1 MLTLKRGECSSTRLE
16 LLPTECAATV
26 KHNRPSVCQ
35 RIPSD
40 GKVSSRW
47 LGGGPPRPP
56 SVHASSPRRPR
67 SAQQQ
72 WLPSSAGYSCTCPK
86 QPEPFECTPSQK
98 STLRAASRSA
108 AVVLRTE
115 TPIAPQ
121 TALMRQ
127 VERHISSH
135 PGWAATD
142 ADEPAWP
149 HDLVAGLMGRICPL
163 NVKPEKKKS

>member
-1 MLTLKRGECSSTRLE
+1 MLSSTRLE

-67 SAQQQ
+67 SAQPA
-72 WLPSSAGYSCTCPK
+72 PSSNGCHHQPATAALALSSPMRTIRMHAIAEVNIELHPEAPPLSCAQRHP
-86 QPEPFECTPSQK
+86 
-98 STLRAASRSA
+98 LRRRRRSCARSSAISA
-108 AVVLRTE
+108 ATLGGRRLMLMSLHGRT
-115 TPIAPQ
+115 ISWR
-121 TALMRQ
+121 AL
-127 VERHISSH
+127 
-135 PGWAATD
+135 WA
-142 ADEPAWP
+142 EY
-149 HDLVAGLMGRICPL
+149 VR
-163 NVKPEKKKS
+163 